1 MVNRKASAF
10 ERIATCRRAIKLE
23 WIPGS
28 PPRGLRGSRQAK
40 ANDEAEELEEENG
53 DDIPASL
60 IVGAFYFHAA
70 DVKRL
75 PAPIR
80 RLPLKLSANGSPRC
94 PASSASARIKRPKI
108 RVGPFPAAK
117 IEVRKAP

>member
-1 MVNRKASAF
+1 MVNRKASSL
-10 ERIATCRRAIKLE
+10 ERITPGRRAIKLE

-40 ANDEAEELEEENG
+40 ANHETEELEEENG
-53 DDIPASL
+53 DYIPANL

-75 PAPIR
+75 RAPIR
-80 RLPLKLSANGSPRC
+80 RLDG
-94 PASSASARIKRPKI
+94 
-108 RVGPFPAAK
+108 G
-117 IEVRKAP
+117 